1 MLLLLKPHYA
11 PCFENQAALQPVLLC
26 ALSMCAGL
34 GRRGQNAICERICG
48 DKWYVYLTRLCEMQC
63 DDDGCTLPLVYRWI
77 KTAGTEASICGH
89 TSWPYSCMHWI
100 SLWHRLQTHTSSFL
114 SICHAGSIA
123 CATMCYPFRWK
134 INYNSFISKG
144 SRSLV
149 LTLIGQL
156 CLYPTSEDN
165 PFKYRRQPDPFYLGG
180 MNEFII

>member
-1 MLLLLKPHYA
+1 MLLLLLKPQAYA

-26 ALSMCAGL
+26 ALCICAGL

-48 DKWYVYLTRLCEMQC
+48 DKWNVYLTRLCEMQC

-89 TSWPYSCMHWI
+89 TSQTVTLFMHALNLI
-100 SLWHRLQTHTSSFL
+100 VTSPPNPHLLL

-149 LTLIGQL
+149 LTQIGQL

-165 PFKYRRQPDPFYLGG
+165 PFK
-180 MNEFII
+180 